1 MAIRNI
7 VKDGDSILLKKC
19 RPVEKFNEKLWV
31 LLDDMAE
38 TMHAANGV
46 GLAGPQVGL
55 LRRVVVI
62 DVGEGVIELIN
73 PKIVAYS
80 GEQDG
85 PEGCLSFPGEYGM
98 VKRPNY
104 VKVRAQDRNGQDFEI
119 DGRELLARAFC
130 HELDHLDGVVF
141 KSRVSRML
149 GPDELRFWRKRTK
162 RMRIVFM

>member
-104 VKVRAQDRNGQDFEI
+104 VKVRAQDRNGEDFEI

-149 GPDELRFWRKRTK
+149 GPDEL
-162 RMRIVFM
+162 

>member
-104 VKVRAQDRNGQDFEI
+104 VKVRAQDRNGKEFEI

-141 KSRVSRML
+141 TSRVSRML
-149 GPDELRFWRKRTK
+149 GADEL
-162 RMRIVFM
+162 